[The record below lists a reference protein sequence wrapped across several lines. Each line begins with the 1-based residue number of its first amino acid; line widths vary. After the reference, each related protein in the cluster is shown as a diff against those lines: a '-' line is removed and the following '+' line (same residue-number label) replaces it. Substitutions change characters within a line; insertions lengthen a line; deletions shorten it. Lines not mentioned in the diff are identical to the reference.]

1 MSDLKVRPPES
12 LGGFLTRKC
21 GGFGCARD
29 DRTFFMGDVGARPF
43 EAQDELKVCPD
54 EKRGHRCVV
63 GSRWYGEVTR
73 SRGTA

>member
-43 EAQDELKVCPD
+43 EAQDELKV
-54 EKRGHRCVV
+54 
-63 GSRWYGEVTR
+63 
-73 SRGTA
+73 